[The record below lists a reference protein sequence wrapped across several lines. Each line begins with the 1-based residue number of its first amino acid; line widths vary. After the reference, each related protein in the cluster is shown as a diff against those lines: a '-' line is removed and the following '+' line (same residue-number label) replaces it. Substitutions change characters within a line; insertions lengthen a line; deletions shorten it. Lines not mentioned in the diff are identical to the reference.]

1 LWDETPIG
9 SLFVD
14 GVTREVASMRIDP
27 GRVRAVL
34 TSNGMIAFLGAVVI
48 AVLVARL
55 YGG

>member
-1 LWDETPIG
+1 M
-9 SLFVD
+9 D
-14 GVTREVASMRIDP
+14 GVTKEVFSMRLDP

-34 TSNGMIAFLGAVVI
+34 TSNGMLAFLGAVLI